1 MICIL
6 GLYEALGI
14 WLLLRSE
21 PWNSSMEDNFSDW
34 TTSWLFVTLGMML
47 QAVNLSLW
55 IIADVKTSHARFYG
69 HYTLTN
75 TLFLVMIP
83 IHAPTSLEH
92 LTFASINLM
101 VLLLTA
107 LLNMFAGLSVV
118 KAMLHL
124 TVFAFLQML
133 ITGIR
138 WTKAD

>member
-14 WLLLRSE
+14 WLLLKSE
-21 PWNSSMEDNFSDW
+21 PWNNGMEDNFSDW
-34 TTSWLFVTLGMML
+34 GPTWLFVPLAMML
-47 QAVNLSLW
+47 QIVNLSLW
-55 IIADVKTSHARFYG
+55 IRAGVKTSHARFYV
-69 HYTLTN
+69 HYALTN
-75 TLFLVMIP
+75 ALFLVMIP
-83 IHAPTSLEH
+83 IHAPTSFEN
-92 LTFASINLM
+92 LTFTSINLM

-107 LLNMFAGLSVV
+107 LLDMFAGLSVV